1 MVVHAAS
8 KAAQAS
14 RLRAAR
20 LRFRA
25 RPVVLVQGA
34 LPLLNPALLHPVDRC
49 RLLGGSDRKVEV
61 AMVGQL
67 QGGEGGEVVVGGG
80 GGGEGG
86 RPVQEGG
93 EVPPQA
99 EPAAAVRRRRPR
111 CPVGWG
117 APLTGVR
124 LRRGEGM

>member
-25 RPVVLVQGA
+25 GPVVLVQGA
-34 LPLLNPALLHPVDRC
+34 LPLLNSPLLHPVDRC
-49 RLLGGSDRKVEV
+49 RLLGRGDGEVEV

-67 QGGEGGEVVVGGG
+67 QGGEGGQVVVGGG

-86 RPVQEGG
+86 GSVEEGREVSPQTESTVVRWSRPC
-93 EVPPQA
+93 
-99 EPAAAVRRRRPR
+99 

-117 APLTGVR
+117 NPLARVR
-124 LRRGEGM
+124 LCRGERM